1 MKKFIYILLI
11 IILGGC
17 SLLNKVKSNE
27 ISSTQVVT
35 QAIMVRDTIS
45 YIDSTNQEVTT
56 IIFTPKNPS
65 IKFNNG
71 KKIKITDKYFDIDR
85 IIYQTSTGS
94 HYDTTIYIRNES
106 ESDTTASELKNTTT
120 KTKEMNKWIPPV
132 LIIATL
138 FIFLCCVF
146 LLKNK

>member
-35 QAIMVRDTIS
+35 QTVMVRDTIS

-71 KKIKITDKYFDIDR
+71 KKIKITDKDFDIDR

-94 HYDTTIYIRNES
+94 HYDTTIYIRNER

>member
-11 IILGGC
+11 ILLDGC
-17 SLLNKVKSNE
+17 SLINKVKSNE

-35 QAIMVRDTIS
+35 QTIMVRDTIS

-71 KKIKITDKYFDIDR
+71 KKIKITDKDFDIDR

-94 HYDTTIYIRNES
+94 HYDTTIYIRNER

-120 KTKEMNKWIPPV
+120 KTKEMNKRVHPV
-132 LIIATL
+132 IIIVTL
-138 FIFLCCVF
+138 FIFFMLYVF
-146 LLKNK
+146 VKK

>member
-1 MKKFIYILLI
+1 MLE
-11 IILGGC
+11 GC

-27 ISSTQVVT
+27 ISSTQVIT
-35 QAIMVRDTIS
+35 QTIAVRDTIS

-71 KKIKITDKYFDIDR
+71 KKIKITDKDFDIDR

-94 HYDTTIYIRNES
+94 HYDTTIYIRNER
-106 ESDTTASELKNTTT
+106 ENDTTASELKNTTT
-120 KTKEMNKWIPPV
+120 KTKEMNKWVPLV
-132 LIIATL
+132 LIIVAL

>member
-1 MKKFIYILLI
+1 MKKLIYILLI
-11 IILGGC
+11 ILLGGC

-35 QAIMVRDTIS
+35 QTVVVRDTIS

-65 IKFNNG
+65 IEFNNG
-71 KKIKITDKYFDIDR
+71 KKIKITDKDFDIDR

-94 HYDTTIYIRNES
+94 HYDTTIYIHNER
-106 ESDTTASELKNTTT
+106 ESDTTASKLKNTTT
-120 KTKEMNKWIPPV
+120 KTKEMNKRVHPM
-132 LIIATL
+132 IIIVTL
-138 FIFLCCVF
+138 FIFLYCVF

>member
-1 MKKFIYILLI
+1 M
-11 IILGGC
+11 LGGC

-35 QAIMVRDTIS
+35 QTVMVRDTIS
-45 YIDSTNQEVTT
+45 YIDSSNQEVTT

-71 KKIKITDKYFDIDR
+71 KKIKITDKDFDIDR

-94 HYDTTIYIRNES
+94 HYDTTIYIRNGREN
-106 ESDTTASELKNTTT
+106 DTTASELKNTTT

>member
-1 MKKFIYILLI
+1 MLE
-11 IILGGC
+11 GC

-35 QAIMVRDTIS
+35 QTVEVGDTIS

-71 KKIKITDKYFDIDR
+71 KKIKITDKDFDIDR

-94 HYDTTIYIRNES
+94 HYDTTIYIRNER
-106 ESDTTASELKNTTT
+106 ESDTTASKLKNTTT
-120 KTKEMNKWIPPV
+120 KTKEMNKWVPLV
-132 LIIATL
+132 LIIVAL
-138 FIFLCCVF
+138 FNFLCCVF

>member
-1 MKKFIYILLI
+1 M
-11 IILGGC
+11 LGGC

-35 QAIMVRDTIS
+35 QTVMVRDTIS

-71 KKIKITDKYFDIDR
+71 KKIKITDKDFDIDR

-94 HYDTTIYIRNES
+94 HYDTTIYIRNGREN
-106 ESDTTASELKNTTT
+106 DTTASELKNTTT

>member
-1 MKKFIYILLI
+1 M
-11 IILGGC
+11 LGGC

-35 QAIMVRDTIS
+35 QTVVVRDTIS

-71 KKIKITDKYFDIDR
+71 KKIKITDKDFDIDR

-94 HYDTTIYIRNES
+94 HYDTTIYIRNKRENDTMVS
-106 ESDTTASELKNTTT
+106 EQKNTTS
-120 KTKEMNKWIPPV
+120 KTKEMNRWVSPM
-132 LIIATL
+132 LIIVAL
-138 FIFLCCVF
+138 FIFLCCVV
-146 LLKNK
+146 LIKVNKIKINKIIKWK

>member
-1 MKKFIYILLI
+1 MLE
-11 IILGGC
+11 GC

-35 QAIMVRDTIS
+35 QTIMVRDTIS
-45 YIDSTNQEVTT
+45 YIDFTNQEVTT

-71 KKIKITDKYFDIDR
+71 KKIKITNKDFDIDR

-94 HYDTTIYIRNES
+94 HYDTTIYIRDER
-106 ESDTTASELKNTTT
+106 ESDTAVSELKNTTT
-120 KTKEMNKWIPPV
+120 KTKEMNKLVPPV
-132 LIIATL
+132 LIIVTL

-146 LLKNK
+146 LIKIN

>member
-35 QAIMVRDTIS
+35 QTVMVRDTIS

-71 KKIKITDKYFDIDR
+71 KKIKITDKDFDIDR

-94 HYDTTIYIRNES
+94 HYDTTIYIRNGREN
-106 ESDTTASELKNTTT
+106 DTTASELKNTTT

>member
-1 MKKFIYILLI
+1 M
-11 IILGGC
+11 GGC

-35 QAIMVRDTIS
+35 QTVVVRDTIS

-65 IKFNNG
+65 IEFNNG
-71 KKIKITDKYFDIDR
+71 KKIKITDKDFDIDR

-94 HYDTTIYIRNES
+94 HYDTTIYIHNER
-106 ESDTTASELKNTTT
+106 ESDTTASKLKNTTT
-120 KTKEMNKWIPPV
+120 KTKEMNKRVHPM
-132 LIIATL
+132 IIIVTL
-138 FIFLCCVF
+138 FIFLYCVF

>member
-11 IILGGC
+11 IMLGGC
-17 SLLNKVKSNE
+17 SLLNKTKSNE
-27 ISSTQVVT
+27 ISSTRVVT
-35 QAIMVRDTIS
+35 QTIMVRDNVS

-71 KKIKITDKYFDIDR
+71 KKIKITDKDFDIDR

-94 HYDTTIYIRNES
+94 HYDTTIYIRKER

-120 KTKEMNKWIPPV
+120 KTNEMNKWVPPV
-132 LIIATL
+132 LAIVAL

>member
-1 MKKFIYILLI
+1 M
-11 IILGGC
+11 LGGC

-45 YIDSTNQEVTT
+45 YIDSSNQEVTT

-71 KKIKITDKYFDIDR
+71 KKIKITDKDFDIDR

-94 HYDTTIYIRNES
+94 HYDTTIYIHNER

>member
-1 MKKFIYILLI
+1 M
-11 IILGGC
+11 LGGC

-71 KKIKITDKYFDIDR
+71 KKIKITDKDFDIDR

-94 HYDTTIYIRNES
+94 HYDTTIYIRNGREN
-106 ESDTTASELKNTTT
+106 DTTASELKNTTT

>member
-1 MKKFIYILLI
+1 ME
-11 IILGGC
+11 GC
-17 SLLNKVKSNE
+17 SLLNKTKSNE
-27 ISSTQVVT
+27 ISSTQVTT
-35 QAIMVRDTIS
+35 QTIMVRDTIS

-56 IIFTPKNPS
+56 IIFTPKKPS

-71 KKIKITDKYFDIDR
+71 KKIKITDKDFDIDR

-94 HYDTTIYIRNES
+94 YYDTTIYIRNER
-106 ESDTTASELKNTTT
+106 ESNTAASELKNTTT

-132 LIIATL
+132 IIIVTL

>member
-1 MKKFIYILLI
+1 MLE
-11 IILGGC
+11 GC

-27 ISSTQVVT
+27 ISSTQVIT
-35 QAIMVRDTIS
+35 QTIAVRDTIS

-71 KKIKITDKYFDIDR
+71 KKIKITDKDFDIDR

-94 HYDTTIYIRNES
+94 HYDTTIYIRYEREN
-106 ESDTTASELKNTTT
+106 DTTASELKNTTT
-120 KTKEMNKWIPPV
+120 KTKEMNKWVPLV
-132 LIIATL
+132 LIIVAL

>member
-1 MKKFIYILLI
+1 M
-11 IILGGC
+11 LGGC

-35 QAIMVRDTIS
+35 QTVVVRDTIS
-45 YIDSTNQEVTT
+45 YIDSTNQDVTT

-71 KKIKITDKYFDIDR
+71 KKIKITDKDFDIDR

-94 HYDTTIYIRNES
+94 HYDTTIYIRNER
-106 ESDTTASELKNTTT
+106 ENDTTASELKNTAT
-120 KTKEMNKWIPPV
+120 KTKEMNKRVPLV
-132 LIIATL
+132 LIMVAL

>member
-1 MKKFIYILLI
+1 M
-11 IILGGC
+11 LGGC

-45 YIDSTNQEVTT
+45 YIDSSNQEVTT

-71 KKIKITDKYFDIDR
+71 KKIKITDKDFDIDR

-94 HYDTTIYIRNES
+94 HYDTTIYIRNGREN
-106 ESDTTASELKNTTT
+106 DTTASELKNTTT